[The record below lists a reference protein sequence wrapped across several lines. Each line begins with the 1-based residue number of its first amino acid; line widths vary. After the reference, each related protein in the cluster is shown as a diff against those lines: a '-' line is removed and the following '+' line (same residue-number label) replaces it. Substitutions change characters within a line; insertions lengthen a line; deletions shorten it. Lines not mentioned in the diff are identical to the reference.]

1 MALQLDTVLKET
13 AEHVCALPQTPE
25 AVAAVRRGV
34 RQVLKEWGLMDI
46 AEDALL
52 VTSELV
58 TNALLHALPPATLR
72 LSRFRS
78 DGRQTLRVDVTDL
91 GPVGGPRGSA
101 TEADADEHGRGLGIV
116 AALSARH
123 GVRVDSDG
131 ITRWADL
138 VAVSSAAA

>member
-1 MALQLDTVLKET
+1 MALQLDTVLKE
-13 AEHVCALPQTPE
+13 AVEHVCALPQAPE
-25 AVAAVRRGV
+25 AVAVVRRGV
-34 RQVLKEWGLMDI
+34 RQVLEEWGLLDI
-46 AEDALL
+46 AEDVLL

-72 LSRFRS
+72 LSRFRV
-78 DGRQTLRVDVTDL
+78 DGRRTLRVDVTDT
-91 GPVGGPRGSA
+91 GSVGGPREPA

-116 AALSARH
+116 AALSVRH

-138 VAVSSAAA
+138 AAA

>member
-1 MALQLDTVLKET
+1 MALQLDTVPKE
-13 AEHVCALPQTPE
+13 AVEHVCALPQAPE

-34 RQVLKEWGLMDI
+34 RQVLEAWGLLDI
-46 AEDALL
+46 AEDVLL

-58 TNALLHALPPATLR
+58 TNALLHALPPGTLR
-72 LSRFRS
+72 LSRFRA
-78 DGRQTLRVDVTDL
+78 DGLHTLRIDVTDA

-101 TEADADEHGRGLGIV
+101 TEVDPEEHGRGLGIV
-116 AALSARH
+116 AALSTRH

-138 VAVSSAAA
+138 VAA